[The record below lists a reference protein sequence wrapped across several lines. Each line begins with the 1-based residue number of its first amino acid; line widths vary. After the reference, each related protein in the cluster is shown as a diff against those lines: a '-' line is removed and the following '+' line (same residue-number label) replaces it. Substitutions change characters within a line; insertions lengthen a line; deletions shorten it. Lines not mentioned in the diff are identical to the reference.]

1 MALIEWSDKF
11 SINILEVDNQHKKL
25 VSMVNELYDAMK
37 TGKGKDIMG
46 NILSGLIQYVGTHFA
61 TEERFMS
68 KYNYPGYLAHKAEHV
83 KLSQKAVEI
92 QKEFEKGVPVIT
104 VELMNFLKDWL
115 QEHILGSDKK
125 FGIFLNS
132 KGVV

>member
-25 VSMVNELYDAMK
+25 VSMVNELHDAMK

-68 KYNYPGYLAHKAEHV
+68 KYNYPEYLAHKAEHV